1 VNEGDEPRLAPGRR
15 PAHRAP
21 GPGRQDHGTPPAGPA
36 VRHQE
41 ASNTPSSG
49 AVPFDLPPCF
59 PLGCF
64 RLLGTIWRGGCGCR
78 PGCSSSGGFG
88 QPVRWCSALRPS
100 AVLPAWLF
108 SPAWDDLARWLRVL
122 ARLFVVRG
130 LRAACPV
137 VLCSST
143 FRRASRLAVSAC
155 VGMAWWGGGGVP
167 IRSLTGTWTGRPLVA
182 RAGAAFLLS
191 RPISPT
197 WPATGAAVRL

>member
-49 AVPFDLPPCF
+49 AVSFDCPPRF

-64 RLLGTIWRGGCGCR
+64 RLLGG
-78 PGCSSSGGFG
+78 
-88 QPVRWCSALRPS
+88 
-100 AVLPAWLF
+100 
-108 SPAWDDLARWLRVL
+108 DLAGWLRVL
-122 ARLFVVRG
+122 AWPFVVRG
-130 LRAACPV
+130 LWVACPA
-137 VLCSST
+137 VLCSSAV
-143 FRRASRLAVSAC
+143 RRASRLAVFAC

-167 IRSLTGTWTGRPLVA
+167 TRSLTGTWTGRPLVA